1 MKSVWRGLRVVG
13 TLLLFAVIALCLT
26 VTVVPRFLDRIYYQG
41 PDSAHFD
48 GAHFF
53 NPDEGQG
60 ESPIDPTKPARDSGA
75 RRGALSFLLRW
86 ITGNDERPPWPER
99 VRVAQAKPRE
109 LMPLKAGEM
118 RATWVGH
125 ATVLV
130 ETPGMN
136 ILTDPIWS
144 DVAGPFGIGPT
155 RVAKPGIAFKDLPR
169 IDIVVVSHNHYDHL
183 DTATLKRLWDRDRP
197 MFAVSPGNDAIL
209 QKADI
214 PLGVRDCGGC
224 GVVRLDWGA
233 KTVRVT
239 DRDGVATVTVNR
251 NHHWSSRWGVDRNR
265 ALWSSFVIDTPS
277 GAVFFAG
284 DTGPGDMRW
293 PAEAKAAAAG
303 PIRLA
308 IIPIGAFRFTPGQ
321 MWSGSHIGPRQAV
334 EVFEGAGAAY
344 ALPIHWGT
352 FRLSWEEYW
361 TPPRMLALEMACAA
375 LPQERFKG
383 RPIGRSFMV
392 PASPPPR
399 LAVKPRCDR
408 KAIAALH

>member
-1 MKSVWRGLRVVG
+1 MKSVWSGVRALG
-13 TLLLFAVIALCLT
+13 TILLFAVVALCLAIT
-26 VTVVPRFLDRIYYQG
+26 VAPRFLDRIYHAG
-41 PDSAHFD
+41 PQSAHFD
-48 GAHFF
+48 GEHFF
-53 NPDEGQG
+53 NPDEGEG

-75 RRGALSFLLRW
+75 RRGAPSFMLRW
-86 ITGNDERPPWPER
+86 ITGSSERPPWPER
-99 VRVAQAKPRE
+99 VRVTQAKPRD
-109 LMPLKAGEM
+109 LPPLNAGEM

-130 ETPGMN
+130 ETPGLN

-155 RVAKPGIAFKDLPR
+155 RVAKPGIAFDDLPR
-169 IDIVVVSHNHYDHL
+169 IDVVVVSHNHYDHM
-183 DTATLKRLWDRDRP
+183 DIPTLKRLWDRDRP

-209 QKADI
+209 SAA
-214 PLGVRDCGGC
+214 GVRA
-224 GVVRLDWGA
+224 VPLDWGRA
-233 KTVRVT
+233 RTVGNGRVS
-239 DRDGVATVTVNR
+239 VTR

-277 GAVFFAG
+277 GSIFFAG

-293 PAEAKAAAAG
+293 PGEAKAAAAQ
-303 PIRLA
+303 PFRLA

-334 EVFEGAGAAY
+334 EVFEKTGAAY

-352 FRLSWEEYW
+352 FRLSWEKYW

-375 LPQERFKG
+375 LPQERFKA
-383 RPIGRSFMV
+383 RPIGTPFMV

-399 LAVKPRCDR
+399 LAVEPSCNR
-408 KAIAALH
+408 KAIAALL